1 MKILFIVPGAG
12 DSFYCGNCFRDNL
25 QANALRSAGHD
36 VVIMPLYLPL
46 KDLSFQAD
54 TPLFFP
60 ATSYFL
66 SQKYFK
72 KRSLPRWMGKILD
85 SNFVLNIAA
94 SLSGSTTSEGLE
106 NLTLSM
112 IYGDGSAFEQ
122 QAQSIVDWIKDHER
136 PDIIHLSST
145 LVIGI
150 AKAIRQA
157 IDIPIV
163 CSLQDEEVWVDK
175 LEKRYADT
183 AWQGIL
189 DNVRYINRFVTTSEF
204 YKQMITTRFPQIKDV
219 NVVYSGV
226 DTEKY
231 ACDSYPNEPVI
242 GFFYHMNEENGL
254 GILTDA
260 FVILKQKGQFDALR
274 LRIGGG
280 YTSADK
286 KFLNKIRRKL
296 APYKDKVDWHE
307 TYSLNEHADFY
318 KEISIICV
326 PITFD
331 ESIGLYLCE
340 AFAAGRPAIEPATG
354 SFSEIVGD
362 AGIVYE
368 KNTSDCLADAIE
380 QLLTDETKLNQ
391 CRANALHISATRYNK
406 KTLANGLNEIYNDYI
421 PSHKHVGVKT

>member
-25 QANALRSAGHD
+25 QANALRDAGHE

-46 KDLSFQAD
+46 MDASFHGN

-60 ATSYFL
+60 ATSYYL

-72 KRSLPRWMGKILD
+72 KRSLPRWLD
-85 SNFVLNIAA
+85 TIINSDFMLNIAA
-94 SLSGSTTSEGLE
+94 SFSGSTTSEGLE
-106 NLTLSM
+106 GLTLSM
-112 IYGDGSAFEQ
+112 IYGDDPAFRQ
-122 QAQSIVDWIKDHER
+122 QVSNLIRWIKEHEQ
-136 PDIIHLSST
+136 PEIIHLSSS

-150 AKAIRQA
+150 AKAIKQE

-163 CSLQDEEVWVDK
+163 CSLQDEEVWIDK
-175 LEKRYADT
+175 LEKKYADT

-189 DNVRYINRFVTTSEF
+189 DSAQCIDHFVTTSEF
-204 YKQMITTRFPQIKDV
+204 YKRMIISRFQQIKENV
-219 NVVYSGV
+219 ITAVSVVYSGV
-226 DTEKY
+226 DTAKY
-231 ACDSYPNEPVI
+231 ACEKYPSTPVI
-242 GFFYHMNEENGL
+242 GFFYRMNEENGL
-254 GILTDA
+254 EILVDA
-260 FVILKQKGQFDALR
+260 FVKLKQKGGFDNLR

-280 YTSADK
+280 YTSSDK
-286 KFLNKIRRKL
+286 RFLKKIRKKL
-296 APYKDKVDWHE
+296 SPYKDTIDWFE
-307 TYSLNEHADFY
+307 TYSLDGHAKFY
-318 KEISIICV
+318 KEITAICV
-326 PITFD
+326 PLTFD

-380 QLLTDETKLNQ
+380 QLLTDEKLHIQ
-391 CRANALHISATRYNK
+391 CRENALRLSATRYNK
-406 KTLANGLNEIYNDYI
+406 ETMANELQKIYLHLCDI
-421 PSHKHVGVKT
+421 